1 MAATFVGVGIGRAGR
16 ETPVELSGM
25 APACQCSGGDFA
37 YGVLMSSFPPPYE
50 QPPGQVPPPYGSA
63 PYGTPPYGAPS
74 PGYPAA
80 PYGSPYGYGRPPAR
94 NGLAITSMVL
104 GILALALSWTS
115 FPGVILGVLA
125 LVFGIVAIARARR
138 DRVSNK
144 GMAIAGIVTGVAGAI
159 IGAVIFI
166 AAFRIAGDC
175 RDQFGGTITE
185 AELEQ
190 CVEDSVTG

>member
-1 MAATFVGVGIGRAGR
+1 
-16 ETPVELSGM
+16 M
-25 APACQCSGGDFA
+25 APACQCRRSNFA

-50 QPPGQVPPPYGSA
+50 QPPGQVPYGST
-63 PYGTPPYGAPS
+63 PYGTPP
-74 PGYPAA
+74 PGYPAS

-94 NGLAITSMVL
+94 NGLAITSLVL

-115 FPGVILGVLA
+115 LPGIILGVLA

-144 GMAIAGIVTGVAGAI
+144 GMAIAGIVTGVAGAV

-166 AAFRIAGDC
+166 AAFRIAADC

-185 AELEQ
+185 AQLEQ